1 MGVRVVT
8 LEDWDGFW
16 PLVRGFGTAFSE
28 GESRGFFAELVADPR
43 WVALG
48 YDDGELMGYAAVQ
61 DYGTH
66 LRGGARHHGRLHDL
80 YVVPERRG
88 NGVGRALMEAVVEW
102 ASTRVRYLE
111 WQAHHERSAP
121 FYEAL
126 GYRGEPC
133 PQPEY
138 PTFGI
143 DFRASGA

>member
-8 LEDWDGFW
+8 LADWVGFW
-16 PLVRGFGTAFSE
+16 PLVKGFGTAFSE

-48 YDDGELMGYAAVQ
+48 YDDGGLVGYAAVQ

-66 LRGGARHHGRLHDL
+66 LRGGSRHHGRLHDL

-88 NGVGRALMEAVVEW
+88 AGIGRALMDGAVEW

-126 GYRGEPC
+126 GYRGQPC
-133 PQPEY
+133 PQPDY
-138 PTFGI
+138 PTFEI
-143 DFRASGA
+143 DFKASAG